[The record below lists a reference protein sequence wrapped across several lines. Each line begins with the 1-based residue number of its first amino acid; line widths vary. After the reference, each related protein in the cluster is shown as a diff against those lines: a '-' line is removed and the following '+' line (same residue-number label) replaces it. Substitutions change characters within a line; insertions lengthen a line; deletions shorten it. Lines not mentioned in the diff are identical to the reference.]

1 MKQLTILFIA
11 ILLFSCKQE
20 EGKIEYSVI
29 NGNVTNNAA
38 ETAIIQGNDFE
49 ARIPIVENGSF
60 SDTLHLKNNGFY
72 QLFIGPER
80 TSIYLEKGH
89 NLEVNLD
96 AEEFDET
103 LKYSGSLASI
113 NNFLAAKYLWN
124 EKNLSYKDLF
134 SLDEEEFIKKIEANK
149 NTMDSLYASF
159 QVKNEN
165 FDKINNDENKYAKA
179 FLIESYQGAHVYYTK
194 NEDFT
199 VSEDF
204 YSPLKNIN
212 YSDTLA
218 FRNSTEYRRFIN
230 THFNRIAQE
239 EAGDQDPTI
248 AYLNKVDNSLPD
260 GYAKDQLM
268 MGHLQYG
275 LKPDE
280 NLDRVFE
287 IFKNANKNPENLATV
302 TQRYELLKAL
312 TPGNPSPTFN
322 YENYKGGT
330 TSLAD
335 LKGKYTYIDVWATW
349 CGPCLREIPSLQE
362 IEKDYTGKNIQIVS
376 ISIDEEK
383 DYDKWREMVEE
394 KSLGGIQLMADNN
407 WSSKFV
413 QDYAILGIPRFILVD
428 PEGNIVSADA
438 PRPSDPQLREMLN
451 KLL

>member
-1 MKQLTILFIA
+1 MKQLSILFVA

-20 EGKIEYSVI
+20 ESKVEYSI
-29 NGNVTNNAA
+29 IKGNVTNNVA

-49 ARIPIVENGSF
+49 VRIPIAENGSF

-72 QLFIGPER
+72 QLFFGPER
-80 TSIYLEKGH
+80 TSIYLEKGQ
-89 NLEVNLD
+89 NLEVNLN

-103 LKYSGSLASI
+103 LKYSGDLASV

-124 EKNLSYKDLF
+124 EENLSYKDLF
-134 SLDEEEFIKKIEANK
+134 SLNEDEFLKKIEANES
-149 NTMDSLYASF
+149 TMDSLYATF
-159 QVKNEN
+159 QVENEN
-165 FDKINNDENKYAKA
+165 FDKIISEENKYANA
-179 FLIESYQGAHVYYTK
+179 ALIENYQNAHVYYTQD
-194 NEDFT
+194 EAFR
-199 VSEDF
+199 VSKDF
-204 YSPLKNIN
+204 YSPVKDIN

-218 FRNSTEYRRFIN
+218 FRNSKTYQN
-230 THFNRIAQE
+230 LVNAHLNRVVSAE
-239 EAGDQDPTI
+239 SGDQDPTI
-248 AYLNKVDNSLPD
+248 AYLNKVDNTLPG
-260 GYAKDQLM
+260 GYAKNSLM

-280 NLDRVFE
+280 NLDQVFE
-287 IFKNANKNPENLATV
+287 IFKNANTNPEYLATI
-302 TQRYELLKAL
+302 TQRYELLKSL
-312 TPGNPSPTFN
+312 TPGNPSPSFN

-349 CGPCLREIPSLQE
+349 CGPCLREIPSLKE
-362 IEKDYTGKNIQIVS
+362 VEKDYANKNIQIVS
-376 ISIDEEK
+376 ISIDESK

-438 PRPSDPQLREMLN
+438 PRPSDPQLRKMLDE
-451 KLL
+451 LL